1 MKVAEV
7 KPLEM
12 TKVSLEIPAVADKVP
27 PESREQKDKSEKEG
41 KYTGILGTAMSPEM
55 VKQAVEVM
63 NQAMEIFNYNL
74 QFKIHQATNQVV
86 VKVVDKDSGEVIRE
100 IPPEQMLDMMAR
112 MRDAVG
118 VLLDK
123 IV

>member
-12 TKVSLEIPAVADKVP
+12 PKVSLETPPVSDKVP
-27 PESREQKDKSEKEG
+27 SDSPAQKSKKENEG
-41 KYTGILGTAMSPEM
+41 KTGILGTAMSPEM

-86 VKVVDKDSGEVIRE
+86 VKVVDKDSGEIIRE

-118 VLLDK
+118 VLLDR